1 MTPQS
6 STFFF
11 HPSTPS
17 IHWPEGSCSSDH
29 YFSFW
34 ACVKVAKGWRKANV
48 VSQFKKDKCRAW
60 LIMAAWPWS
69 QRNNGTA
76 EKGSINKELKEGKI
90 INIDQQRCV
99 DWFLRQTCPRSG
111 SSSWQPWVT
120 SQHCL
125 HGLGVPLCSPSRD
138 WAVSHTRRSNFFI
151 YLLFFELPP
160 FADQRQSSPTD
171 LHTAETRDL
180 GGRGSWANDLLVI
193 WSCPVLQQ
201 WWLYT
206 NLCEPPSSYIVLESA
221 ELKQDHI
228 SSTFSQNL
236 LQYLSKESFF
246 LFWSWVHGRL

>member
-1 MTPQS
+1 
-6 STFFF
+6 
-11 HPSTPS
+11 
-17 IHWPEGSCSSDH
+17 
-29 YFSFW
+29 
-34 ACVKVAKGWRKANV
+34 
-48 VSQFKKDKCRAW
+48 
-60 LIMAAWPWS
+60 MAAWPWS
-69 QRNNGTA
+69 QRSNGTA

-125 HGLGVPLCSPSRD
+125 QGLGVPLCSPSRD
-138 WAVSHTRRSNFFI
+138 WAVSHTRRLNIFI
-151 YLLFFELPP
+151 YLLFFELPA
-160 FADQRQSSPTD
+160 FADQHQSSPTD

-180 GGRGSWANDLLVI
+180 GGCGSWANDLLVI

-206 NLCEPPSSYIVLESA
+206 NLCEPPSSYVVLERA
-221 ELKQDHI
+221 ELKQDHS

-246 LFWSWVHGRL
+246 FWSWVHGRL